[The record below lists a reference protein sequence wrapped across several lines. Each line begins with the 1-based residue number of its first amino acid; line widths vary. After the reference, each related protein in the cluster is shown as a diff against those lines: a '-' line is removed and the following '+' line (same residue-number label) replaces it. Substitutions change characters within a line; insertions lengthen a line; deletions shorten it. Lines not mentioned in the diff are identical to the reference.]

1 MAKTLKDRLEFS
13 FGWLALKLMGKS
25 LYSNA
30 WSAISELVANG
41 FDANAKTVYVFVD
54 ACNKKNSTIE
64 IFDNGDG
71 MTRDEMEIYTQVGF
85 NKREEYKRKKN
96 VDVAPTTIMGRKG
109 IGKLA
114 ALYLSSH
121 YYIVTKTES
130 GDSSCWELLFRE
142 NPDDK
147 NEKPSLK
154 SLDGLPTLCVGEQW
168 GKANHGTIIKLTQ
181 VDLSGAG
188 EKAFEVLSP
197 KLANYFSLDAMGDKN
212 ILLCIKRKASEEIKF
227 LPVEKKIAFK
237 NMAFILYSPQS
248 SKPEEDRLLKHQ
260 GHGQEIP
267 YQKID
272 DKYKH
277 LISVAT
283 WQEKKDATN
292 LYVATGVDGQEV
304 RVPYKLTG
312 WIGIHGTI
320 DKAGGKDN
328 DVNFLKTPYYTP
340 NQIRLYVRNK
350 LAVENFLNILNSTAT
365 YANYIEGEI
374 HFDLLDDDAL
384 ADIATSNRQSVDE
397 HDARVEL
404 LQELL
409 RPIIRELIN
418 KRTEL
423 AAKMRER
430 ENEILAK
437 RQGAAKS
444 QFISEVSNELEQMPG
459 IKQEDRSK
467 LTTVIANKVVGDVTL
482 KDEYVVFFSHSSND
496 KAIGDFFYQL
506 LLAVGVD
513 KSEMF
518 YTSRDDDVSRNVDKT
533 PLSDLI
539 KKCIVKKNTRLFY
552 LIGHKYKKSE
562 FCMFE
567 GGAGWATR
575 AIGEY
580 PILAIKHGHIPK
592 FLTNGKDEFH
602 LFDDA
607 TGTIPLDRNN
617 YAKVVYI
624 LNILIG
630 HINNGR
636 NVRGE
641 PLVPLFN
648 DAQIPDKVKL
658 ARLKKSEQDYM
669 DERIKEYWKVYVEKT
684 MPKYLED
691 LKNDE
696 SAEDSETRNHGS
708 RSQAD

>member
-1 MAKTLKDRLEFS
+1 MKNSNDKSRLSFS

-41 FDANAKTVYVFVD
+41 FDANAKKVYVLVD
-54 ACNKKNSTIE
+54 AVNKKDATIE
-64 IFDNGDG
+64 IFDDGDG

-85 NKREEYKRKKN
+85 NKRNEYMRKNKTSS
-96 VDVAPTTIMGRKG
+96 APATIMGRKG

-121 YYIVTKTES
+121 YYVITKPKV
-130 GDSSCWELLFRE
+130 GNPSCWELVFKE
-142 NPDDK
+142 NPEDN
-147 NEKPSLK
+147 NEKPSLEFLNVGP
-154 SLDGLPTLCVGEQW
+154 SLCMADKW
-168 GKANHGTIIKLTQ
+168 DKARKGTIIKLTN

-197 KLANYFSLDAMGDKN
+197 KLANYFALDAMRDKD
-212 ILLCIKRKASEEIKF
+212 ILLCIRRVATQKIEFKS
-227 LPVEKKIAFK
+227 VEKKIAFG
-237 NMAFILYSPQS
+237 NMAFILYSPEGSERERKMLTGYQNR
-248 SKPEEDRLLKHQ
+248 E
-260 GHGQEIP
+260 QEIP

-272 DKYKH
+272 GKH
-277 LISVAT
+277 KNYISVSA
-283 WQEKKDATN
+283 WQKNDKAQN
-292 LYVATGVDGQEV
+292 PYVAVGIEGKQVS
-304 RVPYKLTG
+304 VPYKLTG

-320 DKAGGKDN
+320 DKEGGKDN

-418 KRTEL
+418 KRTAL
-423 AAKMRER
+423 ASEMREK
-430 ENEILAK
+430 EKEILAK

-444 QFISEVSNELEQMPG
+444 RFISEVSNELEQMPG

-496 KAIGDFFYQL
+496 KALGDFFYQL

-518 YTSRDDDVSRNVDKT
+518 YTSRDDDVESNVDTT
-533 PLSDLI
+533 PLSTQI
-539 KKCIVKKNTRLFY
+539 KNCIVRKNTLLFY
-552 LIGHKYKKSE
+552 IIGHAYKKSQ

-575 AIGEY
+575 AVGEY
-580 PILAIKHGHIPK
+580 PIVAVKHGHIPK
-592 FLTNGKDEFH
+592 FLTNDKKEISLYNNTD
-602 LFDDA
+602 
-607 TGTIPLDRNN
+607 GTMPLDRNN
-617 YAKVVYI
+617 YQNIVHVLNVLIRHVNEGRKLRKESTVPEFKMEEIPNKVE
-624 LNILIG
+624 LL
-630 HINNGR
+630 
-636 NVRGE
+636 
-641 PLVPLFN
+641 
-648 DAQIPDKVKL
+648 KM
-658 ARLKKSEQDYM
+658 KKSDRDYM
-669 DERIKEYWKVYVEKT
+669 NEMIKDYWKVYVEET
-684 MPKYLED
+684 LPQYLEG

-696 SAEDSETRNHGS
+696 SKATK
-708 RSQAD
+708 

>member
-1 MAKTLKDRLEFS
+1 MKNSNDKSRLSFS

-41 FDANAKTVYVFVD
+41 FDANAKKVYVLVD
-54 ACNKKNSTIE
+54 AVNKKDATIE
-64 IFDNGDG
+64 IFDDGDG

-85 NKREEYKRKKN
+85 NKRNEYMRKNKTSF
-96 VDVAPTTIMGRKG
+96 APATIMGRKG

-121 YYIVTKTES
+121 YYVITKPKV
-130 GDSSCWELLFRE
+130 GNPSCWELVFKE
-142 NPDDK
+142 NPEDN
-147 NEKPSLK
+147 NEKPSLEFLNVGP
-154 SLDGLPTLCVGEQW
+154 SLCMADKW
-168 GKANHGTIIKLTQ
+168 DKARKGTIIKLTN

-197 KLANYFSLDAMGDKN
+197 KLANYFALDAMRDKD
-212 ILLCIKRKASEEIKF
+212 ILLCIRRVATQKIEFKS
-227 LPVEKKIAFK
+227 VEKKIAFG
-237 NMAFILYSPQS
+237 NMAFILYSPEGSERERKMLTGYQNR
-248 SKPEEDRLLKHQ
+248 E
-260 GHGQEIP
+260 QEIP

-272 DKYKH
+272 GKH
-277 LISVAT
+277 KNYISVSA
-283 WQEKKDATN
+283 WQKNNKAQN
-292 LYVATGVDGQEV
+292 PYVAVGIEGKQVS
-304 RVPYKLTG
+304 VPYKLTG

-320 DKAGGKDN
+320 DKEGGKDN

-418 KRTEL
+418 KRTAL
-423 AAKMRER
+423 ASEMREK
-430 ENEILAK
+430 EKEILAK

-444 QFISEVSNELEQMPG
+444 RFISEVSNELEQMPG

-496 KAIGDFFYQL
+496 KALGDFFYQL

-518 YTSRDDDVSRNVDKT
+518 YTSRDDDVESNVDTT
-533 PLSDLI
+533 PLSTQI
-539 KKCIVKKNTRLFY
+539 KNCIVRKNTLLFY
-552 LIGHKYKKSE
+552 IIGHAYKKSQ

-575 AIGEY
+575 AVGEY
-580 PILAIKHGHIPK
+580 PIVAVKHGHIPK
-592 FLTNGKDEFH
+592 FLTNDKKEISLYNNTD
-602 LFDDA
+602 
-607 TGTIPLDRNN
+607 GTMPLDRNN
-617 YAKVVYI
+617 YQNIVHVLNVLIRHVNEGRKLRKESTVPEFKMEEIPNKVE
-624 LNILIG
+624 LL
-630 HINNGR
+630 
-636 NVRGE
+636 
-641 PLVPLFN
+641 
-648 DAQIPDKVKL
+648 KM
-658 ARLKKSEQDYM
+658 KKSDRDYM
-669 DERIKEYWKVYVEKT
+669 NEMIKDYWKVYVEET
-684 MPKYLED
+684 LPQYLEG

-696 SAEDSETRNHGS
+696 SKATK
-708 RSQAD
+708 

>member
-1 MAKTLKDRLEFS
+1 MKNSNDKSRLSFS

-41 FDANAKTVYVFVD
+41 FDANAKKVYVLVD
-54 ACNKKNSTIE
+54 AVNKKDATIE
-64 IFDNGDG
+64 IFDDGDG

-85 NKREEYKRKKN
+85 NKRNEYMRKNKTSS
-96 VDVAPTTIMGRKG
+96 APATIMGRKG

-121 YYIVTKTES
+121 YYVITKPKV
-130 GDSSCWELLFRE
+130 GNPSCWELVFKE
-142 NPDDK
+142 NPEDN
-147 NEKPSLK
+147 NEKPSLEFLNVGP
-154 SLDGLPTLCVGEQW
+154 SLCMADKW
-168 GKANHGTIIKLTQ
+168 DKARKGTIIKLTN

-197 KLANYFSLDAMGDKN
+197 KLANYFALDAMRDKD
-212 ILLCIKRKASEEIKF
+212 ILLCIRRVATQKIEFKS
-227 LPVEKKIAFK
+227 VEKKIAFG
-237 NMAFILYSPQS
+237 NMAFILYSPEGSERERKMLTGYQNR
-248 SKPEEDRLLKHQ
+248 E
-260 GHGQEIP
+260 QEIP

-272 DKYKH
+272 GKH
-277 LISVAT
+277 KNYISVSA
-283 WQEKKDATN
+283 WQKNDKAQN
-292 LYVATGVDGQEV
+292 PYVAVGIEGKQVS
-304 RVPYKLTG
+304 VPYKLTG

-320 DKAGGKDN
+320 DKEGGKDN

-418 KRTEL
+418 KRTAL
-423 AAKMRER
+423 ASEMREK
-430 ENEILAK
+430 EKEILVK

-444 QFISEVSNELEQMPG
+444 RFISEVSNELEQMPG

-496 KAIGDFFYQL
+496 KALGDFFYQL

-513 KSEMF
+513 KAEMF
-518 YTSRDDDVSRNVDKT
+518 YTSRDDDVESNVDTT
-533 PLSDLI
+533 PLSTQI
-539 KKCIVKKNTRLFY
+539 KNCIVRKNTLLFY
-552 LIGHKYKKSE
+552 IIGHAYKKSQ

-575 AIGEY
+575 AVGEY
-580 PILAIKHGHIPK
+580 PIVAVKHGHIPK
-592 FLTNGKDEFH
+592 FLTNDKKEISLYNNTD
-602 LFDDA
+602 
-607 TGTIPLDRNN
+607 GTMPLDRNN
-617 YAKVVYI
+617 YQKIVHVLNVLIRHVNEGRKLRKESTVPEFKMEEIPNKVE
-624 LNILIG
+624 LL
-630 HINNGR
+630 
-636 NVRGE
+636 
-641 PLVPLFN
+641 
-648 DAQIPDKVKL
+648 KM
-658 ARLKKSEQDYM
+658 KKSDRDYM
-669 DERIKEYWKVYVEKT
+669 NEMIKDYWKVYVEET
-684 MPKYLED
+684 LPQYLEG

-696 SAEDSETRNHGS
+696 SKATK
-708 RSQAD
+708 

>member
-1 MAKTLKDRLEFS
+1 MS
-13 FGWLALKLMGKS
+13 FHLNITIDIQELMGARPYSPLTS
-25 LYSNA
+25 LRLQC
-30 WSAISELVANG
+30 E
-41 FDANAKTVYVFVD
+41 D
-54 ACNKKNSTIE
+54 
-64 IFDNGDG
+64 
-71 MTRDEMEIYTQVGF
+71 YTQVGF
-85 NKREEYKRKKN
+85 NKREAYKKKN
-96 VDVAPTTIMGRKG
+96 KVGAAPATIMGRKG

-114 ALYLSSH
+114 ALYLSSN
-121 YYIVTKTES
+121 YYIITKTES
-130 GDSSCWELLFRE
+130 GDSSCWELVFRE
-142 NPDDK
+142 NPDDT

-154 SLDGLPTLCVGEQW
+154 SLNDLPTLCVSEQW
-168 GKANHGTIIKLTQ
+168 NVAKHGTIIKLTQ

-197 KLANYFSLDAMGDKN
+197 KLANYFALDSMGEKN
-212 ILLCIKRKASEEIKF
+212 ILLCIKRDTSKKIEFK
-227 LPVEKKIAFK
+227 PVEKKIAFK
-237 NMAFILYSPQS
+237 NMAFILYSPHD
-248 SKPEEDRLLKHQ
+248 SKREIDSFLTLQ
-260 GHGQEIP
+260 GYEQEIP
-267 YQKID
+267 YQKIEG
-272 DKYKH
+272 KRKH
-277 LISVAT
+277 SINIAVWQGNKSVP
-283 WQEKKDATN
+283 N
-292 LYVATGVDGQEV
+292 PYVALGINGRKVS
-304 RVPYKLTG
+304 VPYKLTG

-328 DVNFLKTPYYTP
+328 DDNFLKTPYYTP

-384 ADIATSNRQSVDE
+384 VDIATSNRQSVDE

-418 KRTEL
+418 KRTVL
-423 AAKMRER
+423 ASEMREEER
-430 ENEILAK
+430 KILAE
-437 RQGAAKS
+437 RRNVAKS
-444 QFISEVSNELEQMPG
+444 QFITEVSNELEQIPDM
-459 IKQEDRSK
+459 KQEDRSK

-482 KDEYVVFFSHSSND
+482 KDEYVVFFSHSSKD

-506 LLAVGVD
+506 LLDVGVD

-533 PLSDLI
+533 PLSDQI
-539 KKCIVKKNTRLFY
+539 KKCIVKKNTLLFY

-602 LFDDA
+602 LFDNA
-607 TGTIPLDRNN
+607 TGTISLDRNN
-617 YAKVVYI
+617 YVKVVYI
-624 LNILIG
+624 LNVLIG

-641 PLVPLFN
+641 SLVPLFKTTP
-648 DAQIPDKVKL
+648 IPDKVKL

-669 DERIKEYWKVYVEKT
+669 DEKIKEYWKVYVEKT
-684 MPKYLED
+684 MPQYLED

-696 SAEDSETRNHGS
+696 SKEV
-708 RSQAD
+708 

>member
-1 MAKTLKDRLEFS
+1 MAKTIKDRLEFS

-54 ACNKKNSTIE
+54 ASNKKNTTIE

-85 NKREEYKRKKN
+85 NKREEYKKKKN

-154 SLDGLPTLCVGEQW
+154 SLDALPPLCVGEQW
-168 GKANHGTIIKLTQ
+168 RETKHGTIIKLTQ

-197 KLANYFSLDAMGDKN
+197 KLANYFALDAMGNKN
-212 ILLCIKRKASEEIKF
+212 ILLCIKRKVSDEIKF
-227 LPVEKKIAFK
+227 QPVEKKIAFK
-237 NMAFILYSPQS
+237 NMAFVLYSPES
-248 SKPEEDRLLKHQ
+248 SKHEEKRLMKFQ
-260 GHGQEIP
+260 GHEQEIP
-267 YQKID
+267 YQKIEE
-272 DKYKH
+272 KYKH
-277 LISVAT
+277 RISVAT
-283 WQEKKDATN
+283 WQENKDAPN
-292 LYVATGVDGQEV
+292 PYVATGVDGQRV
-304 RVPYKLTG
+304 SVPYKLTG

-320 DKAGGKDN
+320 DKSGGKDN
-328 DVNFLKTPYYTP
+328 DADFLKTPYYTP

-409 RPIIRELIN
+409 RPIIRDLIN
-418 KRTEL
+418 KRTAL
-423 AAKMRER
+423 ASEMREKER
-430 ENEILAK
+430 KILTDRQNTAK
-437 RQGAAKS
+437 T
-444 QFISEVSNELEQMPG
+444 QFVTEVSNELEQMPDMT
-459 IKQEDRSK
+459 QEDRSK

-482 KDEYVVFFSHSSND
+482 KDEYVVFFSHSSKD

-506 LLAVGVD
+506 LLEVGVE

-533 PLSDLI
+533 PLSDQI
-539 KKCIVKKNTRLFY
+539 KKCIVKKNTLLFY
-552 LIGHKYKKSE
+552 LIGHMYKKSE

-602 LFDDA
+602 LFDNA
-607 TGTIPLDRNN
+607 TGAIALDRNN

-624 LNILIG
+624 LNILIS

-641 PLVPLFN
+641 TLVPLF
-648 DAQIPDKVKL
+648 DTTPIPDKVKL
-658 ARLKKSEQDYM
+658 ARLKKAEHDYM
-669 DERIKEYWKVYVEKT
+669 DEKIMEYWKVYVEQS
-684 MPKYLED
+684 MPQYLED

-696 SAEDSETRNHGS
+696 SKEVP
-708 RSQAD
+708 

>member
-1 MAKTLKDRLEFS
+1 MKSKNDRLPFS

-41 FDANAKTVYVFVD
+41 FDANAKNVYVLVD
-54 ACNKKNSTIE
+54 AVNKKRATIE
-64 IFDNGDG
+64 IFDDGDG

-85 NKREEYKRKKN
+85 NKREEYKRKNKTRS
-96 VDVAPTTIMGRKG
+96 APSTIMGRKG

-121 YYIVTKTES
+121 YYVITKPKI
-130 GDSSCWELLFRE
+130 GGLSCWELVFKE
-142 NPDDK
+142 NPEDK
-147 NEKPSLK
+147 NEKPSLEF
-154 SLDGLPTLCVGEQW
+154 LDTLPELCIADQWNHARKGTLL
-168 GKANHGTIIKLTQ
+168 KLTD

-188 EKAFEVLSP
+188 EKAFEVLGP
-197 KLANYFSLDAMGDKN
+197 KLANYFALDAMGNKK
-212 ILLCIKRKASEEIKF
+212 ILLCIKKAANQDIVFS
-227 LPVEKKIAFK
+227 PVEKRIAFK
-237 NMAFILYSPQS
+237 NMAFILFSPQCAAS
-248 SKPEEDRLLKHQ
+248 EKSMVFDNNGYK
-260 GHGQEIP
+260 QEIP

-272 DKYKH
+272 GKH
-277 LISVAT
+277 THSIVVES
-283 WQEKKDATN
+283 WQENKKVPN
-292 LYVATGVDGQEV
+292 PYVATGINGTKV

-320 DKAGGKDN
+320 DKAGGQDN
-328 DVNFLKTPYYTP
+328 DENFIKTPYYTP

-365 YANYIEGEI
+365 YANYIEGEV
-374 HFDLLDDDAL
+374 HFDLLDDDSL

-397 HDARVEL
+397 HDQRVEL

-418 KRTEL
+418 KRTKLASDMREEERTIL
-423 AAKMRER
+423 AEKQNAAKT
-430 ENEILAK
+430 
-437 RQGAAKS
+437 
-444 QFISEVSNELEQMPG
+444 QFISEVSNELDQMSD

-482 KDEYVVFFSHSSND
+482 KDEYVVFFSHSSKD
-496 KAIGDFFYQL
+496 KALGDFFYQL
-506 LLAVGVD
+506 LLDVGVE

-533 PLSDLI
+533 PLSDQI
-539 KKCIVKKNTRLFY
+539 KKCIVKKNTLLFY

-580 PILAIKHGHIPK
+580 PVLAIKHGHIPK

-607 TGTIPLDRNN
+607 TGAISLDRNN
-617 YAKVVYI
+617 YAKIVYI
-624 LNILIG
+624 LNILID

-636 NVRGE
+636 KVRGE
-641 PLVPLFN
+641 TLVPLFN
-648 DAQIPDKVKL
+648 TTPIPNKVKL
-658 ARLKKSEQDYM
+658 TRFKKSEQDYM
-669 DERIKEYWKVYVEKT
+669 DEKIKEYWKVYVEKI
-684 MPKYLED
+684 MPQYLED

-696 SAEDSETRNHGS
+696 SKEA
-708 RSQAD
+708 Q

>member
-1 MAKTLKDRLEFS
+1 MKNSNDKSRLSFS

-41 FDANAKTVYVFVD
+41 FDANAKKVYVLVD
-54 ACNKKNSTIE
+54 AVNKKDATIE
-64 IFDNGDG
+64 IFDDGDG

-85 NKREEYKRKKN
+85 NKRNEYMRKNKTSS
-96 VDVAPTTIMGRKG
+96 APATIMGRKG

-121 YYIVTKTES
+121 YYVITKPKV
-130 GDSSCWELLFRE
+130 GNPSCWELVFKE
-142 NPDDK
+142 NPEDN
-147 NEKPSLK
+147 NEKPSLEFLNVGP
-154 SLDGLPTLCVGEQW
+154 SLCLAEKWD
-168 GKANHGTIIKLTQ
+168 KARKGTIIKLTN

-197 KLANYFSLDAMGDKN
+197 KLANYFALDAMRDKD
-212 ILLCIKRKASEEIKF
+212 ILLCIRRVATQKIEFKS
-227 LPVEKKIAFK
+227 VEKKIAFG
-237 NMAFILYSPQS
+237 NMAFILYSPDGSERERKMLTGYQN
-248 SKPEEDRLLKHQ
+248 HM
-260 GHGQEIP
+260 QEIP

-272 DKYKH
+272 GKH
-277 LISVAT
+277 KNYISVSA
-283 WQEKKDATN
+283 WQKNDKAQN
-292 LYVATGVDGQEV
+292 PYVAVGIEGKQVS
-304 RVPYKLTG
+304 VPYKLTG

-320 DKAGGKDN
+320 DKEGGKDN

-418 KRTEL
+418 KRTAL
-423 AAKMRER
+423 ASEMREK
-430 ENEILAK
+430 EKEILAK

-444 QFISEVSNELEQMPG
+444 RFISEVSNELEQMPG

-496 KAIGDFFYQL
+496 KALGDFFYQL

-518 YTSRDDDVSRNVDKT
+518 YTSRDDDVESNVDTT
-533 PLSDLI
+533 PLSTQI
-539 KKCIVKKNTRLFY
+539 KNCIVRKNTLLFY
-552 LIGHKYKKSE
+552 IIGHAYKKSQ

-575 AIGEY
+575 AVGEY
-580 PILAIKHGHIPK
+580 PIVAVKHGHIPK
-592 FLTNGKDEFH
+592 FLTNDKKEISLYNNTD
-602 LFDDA
+602 
-607 TGTIPLDRNN
+607 GTMPLDRNN
-617 YAKVVYI
+617 YQNIVHVLNVLIRHVNEGRKLRKESTVPEFKMEEIPNKVE
-624 LNILIG
+624 LL
-630 HINNGR
+630 
-636 NVRGE
+636 
-641 PLVPLFN
+641 
-648 DAQIPDKVKL
+648 KM
-658 ARLKKSEQDYM
+658 KKSDRDYM
-669 DERIKEYWKVYVEKT
+669 NEMIKDYWKVYVEET
-684 MPKYLED
+684 LPQYLEG

-696 SAEDSETRNHGS
+696 SKATK
-708 RSQAD
+708 